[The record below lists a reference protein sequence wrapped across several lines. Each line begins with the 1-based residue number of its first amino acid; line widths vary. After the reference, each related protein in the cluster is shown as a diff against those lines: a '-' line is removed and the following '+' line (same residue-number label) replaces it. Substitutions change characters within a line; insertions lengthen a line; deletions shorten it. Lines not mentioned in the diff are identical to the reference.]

1 MADRY
6 DLAIIGG
13 GIVGLATA
21 RALIERAP
29 RATVV
34 ILEKEDH
41 IGAHQTGHNSGV
53 IHSGIYYKPGSY
65 KARLCVEGK
74 NLMYAFCEQHG
85 IKVGRCGKVIVATSD
100 AELPR
105 LQMIYERGQANG
117 VPCELIERD
126 RLRELEPR
134 ANALRGIH
142 SPSTGIIDY
151 KEVMSAMKGELV
163 ARGVSLETGAR
174 VMQIA
179 RTRDGLVI
187 VTPRLTVRA
196 NHLVNCA
203 GLHSDRVARLAG
215 ATPDVQIIPFRG
227 EYYMIRPERRH
238 LVRTLI
244 YPVPDPEFPFL
255 GVHLTNTIHGELEA
269 GPNAVFALARE
280 GYGWDRV
287 NLGDLGETLRYP
299 GFWAMARK
307 YWKMGGFEMYR
318 SLSKPAFVRAL
329 QRLVPDIQEDDL
341 AGGGSGVRAQAVSP
355 DGSLVDDFRIVTER
369 DAVHVLNAPSPG
381 ATASLAIG
389 RHIASLAAETFRLN

>member
-6 DLAIIGG
+6 DIAIVGG

-21 RALIERAP
+21 RALTERAP
-29 RATVV
+29 RARLV

-41 IGAHQTGHNSGV
+41 VGAHQTGHNSGV

-65 KARLCVEGK
+65 KARLTVEGRK
-74 NLMYAFCEQHG
+74 LMYAFCEQHG
-85 IKVGRCGKVIVATSD
+85 IKVERCGKVIVATTEQ
-100 AELPR
+100 ELPR
-105 LQMIYERGQANG
+105 LAMIHERGQANG
-117 VPCELIERD
+117 VPCELIDRD
-126 RLRELEPR
+126 RLRELEPH
-134 ANALRGIH
+134 ANALQGVH

-151 KEVMSAMKGELV
+151 KDVVAAIMGELV
-163 ARGVSLETGAR
+163 AHGVVLETGAG
-174 VMQIA
+174 VKQVA
-179 RTRDGLVI
+179 RTRDGLVL
-187 VTPRLTVRA
+187 VTPRLMVQAR
-196 NHLVNCA
+196 HLVNCA

-269 GPNAVFALARE
+269 GPNAVFAFARE

-287 NLGDLGETLRYP
+287 NLGDLGETLCYP
-299 GFWAMARK
+299 GFWAMARR
-307 YWKMGGFEMYR
+307 YWKMGTFEMYR
-318 SLSKPAFVRAL
+318 SLSKPAFVQAL
-329 QRLVPDIQEDDL
+329 QRLVPDLRAEDL
-341 AGGGSGVRAQAVSP
+341 AAGGAGVRAQAVSA
-355 DGSLVDDFRIVTER
+355 DGSLVDDFRIVADR
-369 DAVHVLNAPSPG
+369 DAIHVLNAPSPA

-389 RHIASLAAETFRLN
+389 RHIAGLAAEAFGLA